1 MKSWGLKSVTSPAIR
16 DAKPEASNF
25 VMFPIPD
32 FPEHTAS
39 QFFVTPVP
47 RGVTIPNPVTTTR
60 LAILS
65 FLPMQF
71 WFSEKC
77 IELTRGK
84 TLQIFYMNFAI
95 FFKKWL

>member
-39 QFFVTPVP
+39 QFFATPVP

-84 TLQIFYMNFAI
+84 NSADILHEFGH
-95 FFKKWL
+95 FF

>member
-1 MKSWGLKSVTSPAIR
+1 
-16 DAKPEASNF
+16 
-25 VMFPIPD
+25 
-32 FPEHTAS
+32 
-39 QFFVTPVP
+39 
-47 RGVTIPNPVTTTR
+47 
-60 LAILS
+60 
-65 FLPMQF
+65 MQF